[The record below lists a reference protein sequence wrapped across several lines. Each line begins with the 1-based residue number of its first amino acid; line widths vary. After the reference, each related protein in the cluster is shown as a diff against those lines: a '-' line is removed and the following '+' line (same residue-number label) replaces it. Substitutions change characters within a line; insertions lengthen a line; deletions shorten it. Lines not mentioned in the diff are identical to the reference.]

1 MSKQDYGN
9 SEFIEW
15 WVLER
20 QVIEFLTQETQY
32 IFLIV
37 RVEDLKRLI
46 ASVLFFAPSTRFWL
60 VLVLHL
66 WDFLFGK
73 QQ

>member
-1 MSKQDYGN
+1 MNKQNCGN

-15 WVLER
+15 WVLQL

-46 ASVLFFAPSTRFWL
+46 ASVLFFNPLTRFWR
-60 VLVLHL
+60 VLVLH
-66 WDFLFGK
+66 
-73 QQ
+73 